1 MQKIRKNQWAVSEIF
16 EDGHTH
22 TYGQGWLLRTPPG
35 KPKSNMV
42 YANMILK
49 SNQNSKEPLIS
60 WKTLKKTDDTF
71 LDSKQNFWH
80 TGFMN
85 EISK

>member
-1 MQKIRKNQWAVSEIF
+1 
-16 EDGHTH
+16 
-22 TYGQGWLLRTPPG
+22 
-35 KPKSNMV
+35 MV